1 MSSSPTGRITGS
13 TQGGTRLAASA
24 FEFQMLYGIRYGL
37 AQELVADG
45 HSVRICVPFGDDWF
59 VYFARRLAERPA
71 SIFFLLRSLV
81 GR

>member
-1 MSSSPTGRITGS
+1 MATHDPVAIQSAIDT
-13 TQGGTRLAASA
+13 AKAKASA

-71 SIFFLLRSLV
+71 NIFFLLRSLV